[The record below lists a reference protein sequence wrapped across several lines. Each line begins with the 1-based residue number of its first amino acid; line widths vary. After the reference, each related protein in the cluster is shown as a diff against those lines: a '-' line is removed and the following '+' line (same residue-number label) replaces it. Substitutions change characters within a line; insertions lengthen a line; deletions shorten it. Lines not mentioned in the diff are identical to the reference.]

1 MKPAPF
7 EYAAPRSIGEALAL
21 LRTQDGEAKILA
33 GGQSLMPLLAM
44 RLARPSLLVDLG
56 HIEGL
61 DYVREESG
69 VIAIGAMT
77 TKSTVERSDLVR
89 TRQPLFHEATRLIA
103 HPQIRNRGT
112 VGGSMAQADPA
123 AEYPA
128 AALALDA
135 KMRIVGEG
143 GERIVDAADFF
154 VSTLTTALEPGEI
167 LIEVRVPM
175 LAPGTGW
182 SLLEV
187 SRRHGDFAM
196 AGVAATRRARRR
208 PRALRPDRALRC
220 RPGRRAR
227 TRGRGRR
234 RGEAADGVDLGE
246 RSGARPRRGGRA
258 AVGPARVGRVS
269 TPSRGCVGGTRA
281 GRGRVARGNERL
293 TSAPEEKPVAASL
306 RIRVTVNGAPY
317 EAVVDPR
324 LTLAD
329 FLRADL
335 GLGGTHVGCE
345 HGVCG
350 ACTILL
356 DGRTVRSC
364 LMLAV
369 QADGREPHDHRGAR
383 PRRRAAPD
391 PAGVRRGARPA
402 VRLLHAGL
410 RDVGARAPRT
420 HPDPSDEEIR
430 DFLGGNL
437 CRCTGYQ
444 AILRSVKLA
453 ARRLREP
460 KAQAEQA

>member
-56 HIEGL
+56 RIEGL
-61 DYVREESG
+61 DSIREESG

-77 TKSTVERSDLVR
+77 TKSSVERSELVR

-182 SLLEV
+182 SVLEV

-196 AGVAATRRARRR
+196 AGVAATVALDGGRVRSARIALFGVGPVAVRARAAEDAVAGKQPAAATWASAAALARDAVEEPMSDPHASGAYRR
-208 PRALRPDRALRC
+208 HLAGVLVERALA
-220 RPGRRAR
+220 
-227 TRGRGRR
+227 
-234 RGEAADGVDLGE
+234 EAV
-246 RSGARPRRGGRA
+246 
-258 AVGPARVGRVS
+258 
-269 TPSRGCVGGTRA
+269 TRA
-281 GRGRVARGNERL
+281 G
-293 TSAPEEKPVAASL
+293 TSA
-306 RIRVTVNGAPY
+306 
-317 EAVVDPR
+317 
-324 LTLAD
+324 
-329 FLRADL
+329 
-335 GLGGTHVGCE
+335 
-345 HGVCG
+345 
-350 ACTILL
+350 
-356 DGRTVRSC
+356 
-364 LMLAV
+364 
-369 QADGREPHDHRGAR
+369 
-383 PRRRAAPD
+383 
-391 PAGVRRGARPA
+391 
-402 VRLLHAGL
+402 
-410 RDVGARAPRT
+410 
-420 HPDPSDEEIR
+420 
-430 DFLGGNL
+430 
-437 CRCTGYQ
+437 
-444 AILRSVKLA
+444 
-453 ARRLREP
+453 
-460 KAQAEQA
+460 